1 MRIGGE
7 GATNGATIGY
17 DRGFCFPLCLVN
29 PFVMKPLRQ
38 QNRPVISYVPRVEP
52 APPEHAVK
60 MDHFR
65 DVWILRGKYVAFLL
79 MGSISVAHRHSACR
93 SRRSAGLTRCV
104 RKVRLK
110 PESAAEIKPL
120 NDQRFFL
127 CLPFSDAPVRLLP
140 RYRRSTCRS
149 GAATGWSASR
159 RSLSR

>member
-1 MRIGGE
+1 MRIGGR
-7 GATNGATIGY
+7 GATNGPTIGY

-79 MGSISVAHRHSACR
+79 MGEHFRRSPAFSVPESA
-93 SRRSAGLTRCV
+93 SAGLTRCV

-110 PESAAEIKPL
+110 PESAARNKKT
-120 NDQRFFL
+120 
-127 CLPFSDAPVRLLP
+127 S
-140 RYRRSTCRS
+140 
-149 GAATGWSASR
+149 
-159 RSLSR
+159 